1 MSKKHN
7 KTVSLDKWAPIGL
20 LAIAAATVVPLVS
33 GPAAQDAPWYRYLF
47 GAGAVWILVCR
58 LFSRYNDSDDRL
70 RRLRRIESWS
80 AIFFCAAT
88 FFLFWPGATM
98 RDWLA
103 FTLAGAAIQIY
114 TSLAI
119 PARQKKIA
127 SGNK

>member
-1 MSKKHN
+1 MNKKNN
-7 KTVSLDKWAPIGL
+7 KARSLDKWAPIGL
-20 LAIAAATVVPLVS
+20 LAIAAATVVPLLS
-33 GPAAQDAPWYRYLF
+33 GPAAQTAVWYRYLF
-47 GAGAVWILVCR
+47 GAGALWLLICR
-58 LFSRYNDSDDRL
+58 LFSRYNDNDDRL
-70 RRLRRIESWS
+70 KRLRRIESWS

-88 FFLFWPGATM
+88 FFLLWPDAAM

-127 SGNK
+127 SGVK